1 MLARSEVV
9 GAWVCSRISARASS
23 AILSHNIPYRLEPV
37 SEFVFGTHNA
47 AFVQAMYED
56 YLRDPS
62 SVGAEWRGIF
72 YKGELAGL
80 PVIPRAPPPPRRPPP
95 TPSAPA
101 PAGPPPP
108 RARPPPPAPPAT
120 RPPP

>member
-62 SVGAEWRGIF
+62 SVGPEWRGF
-72 YKGELAGL
+72 FFKGKIAGG
-80 PVIPRAPPPPRRPPP
+80 PGIPRAAPRTGEGRGGGEGRDWWG
-95 TPSAPA
+95 
-101 PAGPPPP
+101 AGHLKKKKKKKTK
-108 RARPPPPAPPAT
+108 R
-120 RPPP
+120 